1 MHGQFSCPFSRCFF
15 YHGDT
20 GFFIRGEKMNENLL
34 EVGDELFERIN
45 AILGEDNNG

>member
-1 MHGQFSCPFSRCFF
+1 
-15 YHGDT
+15 
-20 GFFIRGEKMNENLL
+20 MNENLL